1 MRNDATWNIKDVMFL
16 QENQQLN
23 NREAAMK
30 LNRSEGAV
38 YQKRRKLGL
47 RFNYDDA
54 IYPSQVNSMDN
65 SDMQGTGMHW
75 ENPTFEPDMESVNE
89 DITKITINGITLIVN
104 SLKREVSV
112 KF

>member
-1 MRNDATWNIKDVMFL
+1 MKNDGTWNIKDVMFL

-23 NREAAMK
+23 NQQAALQ
-30 LNRSEGAV
+30 LNRTEGAV

-47 RFNYDDA
+47 RFNYDNS
-54 IYPSQVNSMDN
+54 IYPSQLNSMDN
-65 SDMQGTGMHW
+65 SDMEGTGMRWH
-75 ENPTFEPDMESVNE
+75 NPPFEPDMQTVNE
-89 DITKITINGITLIVN
+89 DITKITINGITLVVN